1 MSAST
6 DWRQAD
12 HVLCVRLDA
21 LGDVLMTTPALRAL
35 KQSRSGRRLTLLT
48 SPAGAELAHL
58 VPEIDAVLVY
68 DAPWMKATA
77 PRADSGPEFATIERL
92 RREHFDAAVIFTVFS
107 QSPLPA
113 ALLCMLADIPRR
125 LAHCRENPYQLLTDW
140 LPEREPE
147 QFIRHEVRR
156 QLDLVASLG
165 CRTADERLSLRV
177 PESAARRVRTL
188 LREAGVDEDGL
199 WLVIHPGASAPS
211 RRYPPE
217 HYATAAHL
225 LAREHALQVVFSGS
239 ESERALIDGIRAAM
253 QAPSVSLAG
262 RLDVAELAALIQ
274 RAPLLVTNN
283 TGPAHIAAAVGTPV
297 VDLYAQ
303 TNPQHTPWRV
313 AARVLYYDVPCKNCF
328 KSICPEGHHDCLARV
343 PPEDVISAAL
353 ELLPK
358 AACDLAHANAKPQ
371 AARKE
376 SSDAHDRDQRGLPR
390 SGGLPR

>member
-1 MSAST
+1 MSASA
-6 DWRQAD
+6 DWRQVEN
-12 HVLCVRLDA
+12 VLCVRLDA

-35 KQSRSGRRLTLLT
+35 KESRPGRRLTLLT
-48 SPAGAELAHL
+48 SPAGAELAPL
-58 VPEIDAVLVY
+58 VPEIDAIIVY

-77 PRADSGPEFATIERL
+77 PRADSRPEFAMINRL
-92 RREHFDAAVIFTVFS
+92 RRERFDAAVIFTVFS

-165 CRTADERLSLRV
+165 CLSADERLSLRV
-177 PESAARRVRTL
+177 PESASRRVRTL
-188 LREAGVDEDGL
+188 LREVGVDEEAP

-239 ESERALIDGIRAAM
+239 EGERPLIDGIRSAM
-253 QAPSVSLAG
+253 RASSVSLAG
-262 RLDVAELAALIQ
+262 RLNVAELAALIQ

-303 TNPQHTPWRV
+303 TNPQHTPWKG
-313 AARVLYYDVPCKNCF
+313 AARVLYHDVPCKNCF

-343 PPEDVISAAL
+343 PPEAVVAAAL
-353 ELLPK
+353 ELL
-358 AACDLAHANAKPQ
+358 Q
-371 AARKE
+371 AGN
-376 SSDAHDRDQRGLPR
+376 SSQQSAIRDQQPLSLLTADR
-390 SGGLPR
+390 